1 MDERQLRVVPD
12 LAEAV
17 ARDLAGAIDETARLR
32 GRVVLCLA
40 GGGTPLPAYRA
51 LAERS
56 DLPWGRVWI
65 AWGDERNVAPDHAD
79 RNERAAREALLDRVP
94 VPEDQVLPWPYVE
107 DAALQDVADAYALR
121 LRAALGDPGRATWF
135 DVTLL
140 GLGADAHTASLF
152 PGSGA
157 TSAPGLATAVRAPS
171 AEHGRLSLTP
181 RALSS
186 SRHVWFLISGEE
198 KREPLRASLAGGD
211 PEVVPAAHVAA
222 REEMRIY
229 TDLRL

>member
-1 MDERQLRVVPD
+1 MNEGQLRVVPD
-12 LAEAV
+12 VAEAV
-17 ARDLAGAIDETARLR
+17 ARDLAVAIAESARLR

-40 GGGTPLPAYRA
+40 GGATPMPAYRA

-56 DLPWGRVWI
+56 DLPWGQVWI

-79 RNERAAREALLDRVP
+79 RNERAARDALLDRVP

-107 DAALQDVADAYALR
+107 HAPPQDVADAYALR
-121 LRAALGDPGRATWF
+121 LRAALGDPDRAPWF

-157 TSAPGLATAVRAPS
+157 TSAPGLATAVRPPS
-171 AEHGRLSLTP
+171 ADHGRLSLTP

-186 SRHVWFLISGEE
+186 SRRVWFLIAGHE
-198 KREPLRASLAGGD
+198 KREALRATLAGGD
-211 PEVVPAAHVAA
+211 PEAVPAAHVAA